1 VSERPHTLVAQV
13 PKPASNSE
21 TVIILAPLGRDGALA
36 KLILGKVGMTAS
48 VCASA
53 TEACEGID
61 AGAGAVLVTQEAFTL
76 ETAECV
82 VDALLEQPAWSDIPV
97 VVLVGAGVSPLR
109 VPYLRTLVDAGAN
122 VTVLERPV
130 PTTTLVST
138 LQAALRARLRQY
150 QVRDQFDA
158 VARAEADERRALDRA
173 RHLQELTVQ
182 LGLNLDTAVLFAKI
196 VDAVA
201 ALLDVTVVGLYL
213 LERPDADFESVAA
226 RGLAPGQVGSR
237 LPRHASL
244 AGRAV
249 DQRRSLAVN
258 NVASGD
264 DVVLPRL
271 IGGSPVGAVAVA
283 PILTEDQQLGAIEV
297 YSPSPREW
305 EPDDVELLTAIAAAV
320 AVALTNVRHLE
331 REQHEIEARDDFL
344 AAASHDLKNPLTV
357 IRGSIQMLERT
368 RARTGELP
376 RERLDMSIRT
386 ISGSAARM
394 TALIEELLDVAR
406 LRMGNALVL
415 EKAPTDLVALAGH
428 LVAIHQ
434 SASETHTLVVD
445 ARVPELVGVWD
456 ERRLQRVLDN
466 LLSNAIKYSPGG
478 EIRVGVSR
486 EGESAV
492 LTVQDRGIGIPEAD
506 LPHVFERF
514 RRGANVLGRID
525 GTGIGL
531 AAAAQIIREH
541 TGSID
546 LYSREGEG
554 TLVTVRLPLSTD
566 LESQ

>member
-1 VSERPHTLVAQV
+1 M
-13 PKPASNSE
+13 
-21 TVIILAPLGRDGALA
+21 ILAPVGRDGALA
-36 KLILGKVGMTAS
+36 AKILGVAEMTAC
-48 VCASA
+48 VCA
-53 TEACEGID
+53 TPGEACDGIGR
-61 AGAGAVLVTQEAFTL
+61 GAGAVLLTQEAFAL
-76 ETAECV
+76 ETAACV
-82 VDALLEQPAWSDIPV
+82 VDALRDQPAWSDIPV
-97 VVLVGAGVSPLR
+97 VVLISPGTEPLR
-109 VPYLRTLVDAGAN
+109 VPYLRTLFDGGAN

-130 PTTTLVST
+130 STTTLVST
-138 LQAALRARLRQY
+138 LRAALRARLRQY
-150 QVRDQFDA
+150 QVRDQLDA
-158 VARAEADERRALDRA
+158 LAHAEAEERRTLERA

-182 LGLNLDTAVLFAKI
+182 LGLNLDTDVLFAKI

-201 ALLDVTVVGLYL
+201 GLLDVTVVGLYL
-213 LERPDADFESVAA
+213 LEHPEADFESVAA

-249 DQRRSLAVN
+249 DQRSSLAVA
-258 NVASGD
+258 NVASGA
-264 DVVLPRL
+264 DVVLPRQL
-271 IGGSPVGAVAVA
+271 GDQPVGAVAVS
-283 PILTEDQQLGAIEV
+283 PILADDHQLGAIEV

-305 EPDDVELLTAIAAAV
+305 QSDDLELLTAFATAV

-331 REQHEIEARDDFL
+331 RERQELEARDDFL

-376 RERLDMSIRT
+376 AERLDMSMRS
-386 ISGSAARM
+386 ISGAVARM

-406 LRMGNALVL
+406 LRMGNPLVL
-415 EKAPTDLVALAGH
+415 ERAPTDLVALAHH
-428 LVAIHQ
+428 LAAVHQ
-434 SASETHTLVVD
+434 SAGDQHTIVVD
-445 ARVPELVGVWD
+445 ASVREVVGIWD

-478 EIRVGVSR
+478 GEIRVSVGR
-486 EGESAV
+486 EADSAV
-492 LTVQDRGIGIPEAD
+492 LAVRDRGIGIPESD

-531 AAAAQIIREH
+531 AAAAQIVQEH

-546 LYSREGEG
+546 LHSREGQG
-554 TLVTVRLPLSTD
+554 TLVTVRLPLSPE
-566 LESQ
+566 LQSSEGAR

>member
-1 VSERPHTLVAQV
+1 M
-13 PKPASNSE
+13 
-21 TVIILAPLGRDGALA
+21 ILAPVGRDGELA
-36 KLILGKVGMTAS
+36 QQILDSAGMTAS
-48 VCASA
+48 VCASL
-53 TEACEGID
+53 TDACDGIRT
-61 AGAGAVLVTQEAFTL
+61 GAGAVLLTQEAFML
-76 ETAECV
+76 ENVACV
-82 VDALLEQPAWSDIPV
+82 VDVLLDQPAWSDIPV
-97 VVLVGAGVSPLR
+97 VVLLSAGALPLR
-109 VPYLRTLVDAGAN
+109 VPYLRTLLDAGAN

-130 PTTTLVST
+130 PKTTLVST
-138 LQAALRARLRQY
+138 LQAALRARRRQY

-158 VARAEADERRALDRA
+158 VGRAEAVERRALERA

-182 LGLNLDTAVLFAKI
+182 LGLNLDTSVLFAKI
-196 VDAVA
+196 VDDVA
-201 ALLDVTVVGLYL
+201 ALLDVTIVGLYL

-249 DQRRSLAVN
+249 DQRRSLAVDD
-258 NVASGD
+258 VASGD

-271 IGGSPVGAVAVA
+271 LGGRPVGAVAVA
-283 PILTEDQQLGAIEV
+283 PILTEADQLGAIEV
-297 YSPSPREW
+297 YSPSPRHW
-305 EPDDVELLTAIAAAV
+305 ESDDIELLTAFAAAV

-331 REQHEIEARDDFL
+331 REQQEVEARDDFL

-368 RARTGELP
+368 RARTGDLP
-376 RERLDMSIRT
+376 RERLEMSIRT

-394 TALIEELLDVAR
+394 TALIDELLDVAR
-406 LRMGNALVL
+406 LRMGNPLVL
-415 EKAPTDLVALAGH
+415 EKTPTDLVALARH

-434 SASETHTLVVD
+434 SATDKHTIVVD
-445 ARVPELVGVWD
+445 AEVPELVGSWD
-456 ERRLQRVLDN
+456 ERRLQRVVDN

-478 EIRVGVSR
+478 EIRVGV
-486 EGESAV
+486 GGDGDYAV
-492 LTVQDRGIGIPEAD
+492 LTVRDRGIGIPEAD

-546 LYSREGEG
+546 LHSREGEG
-554 TLVTVRLPLSTD
+554 TLVTVRLPLSTEV
-566 LESQ
+566 ESE

>member
-1 VSERPHTLVAQV
+1 M
-13 PKPASNSE
+13 
-21 TVIILAPLGRDGALA
+21 ILAPVGRDGALA
-36 KLILGKVGMTAS
+36 EHILGTAGMTAS
-48 VCASA
+48 VCTDH
-53 TEACEGID
+53 TEACDGIR
-61 AGAGAVLVTQEAFTL
+61 AGAGAVLLTQEAFML
-76 ETAECV
+76 EAAGCV
-82 VDALLEQPAWSDIPV
+82 VDVLLDQPAWSDIPV
-97 VVLVGAGVSPLR
+97 VVLISAGALPLR
-109 VPYLRTLVDAGAN
+109 VPFLQTLLDAGAN

-138 LQAALRARLRQY
+138 LQTALRARRRQY
-150 QVRDQFDA
+150 QVRDQFEA
-158 VARAEADERRALDRA
+158 VARAEADERRALERA

-182 LGLNLDTAVLFAKI
+182 LGVNLDTSVLFARI

-226 RGLAPGQVGSR
+226 RGLASGQVGSR
-237 LPRHASL
+237 LPRHVSL

-249 DQRRSLAVN
+249 DQRRLLAID

-264 DVVLPRL
+264 GAVLPRL
-271 IGGSPVGAVAVA
+271 LGGIPVGAVAVA
-283 PILTEDQQLGAIEV
+283 PIVTDDHQLGAIEV
-297 YSPSPREW
+297 YSPTPRDW
-305 EPDDVELLTAIAAAV
+305 ESDDLELLAAFAAAV

-331 REQHEIEARDDFL
+331 REQQEIEARDDFL

-368 RARTGELP
+368 RARTGALP

-386 ISGSAARM
+386 ISGSVARM
-394 TALIEELLDVAR
+394 TALIDELLDVAR
-406 LRMGNALVL
+406 LRMGNPLVL
-415 EKAPTDLVALAGH
+415 EKAPTDLVALARQI
-428 LVAIHQ
+428 VAIHQ
-434 SASETHTLVVD
+434 PASEKHTIVVD
-445 ARVPELVGVWD
+445 AREPALVGDWD
-456 ERRLQRVLDN
+456 ERRLLRVLDN

-478 EIRVGVSR
+478 QIRVGVAR
-486 EGESAV
+486 EGEWAV
-492 LTVQDRGIGIPEAD
+492 LAVQDCGIGIPEAD

-531 AAAAQIIREH
+531 AAAAQIIHEH

-546 LYSREGEG
+546 LHSREGEG
-554 TLVTVRLPLSTD
+554 TLVTVRLPLSTE